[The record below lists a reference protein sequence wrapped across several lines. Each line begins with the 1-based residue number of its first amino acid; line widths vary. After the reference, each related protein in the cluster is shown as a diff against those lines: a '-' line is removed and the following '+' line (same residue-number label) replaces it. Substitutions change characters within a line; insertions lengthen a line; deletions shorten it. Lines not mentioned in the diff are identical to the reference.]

1 MSSTLLV
8 VKNTISICERRLNVE
23 NEIVPLKWIIIN
35 QKMFHVKR
43 NAKTDLNTR

>member
-8 VKNTISICERRLNVE
+8 VKNTISICERHLNVE